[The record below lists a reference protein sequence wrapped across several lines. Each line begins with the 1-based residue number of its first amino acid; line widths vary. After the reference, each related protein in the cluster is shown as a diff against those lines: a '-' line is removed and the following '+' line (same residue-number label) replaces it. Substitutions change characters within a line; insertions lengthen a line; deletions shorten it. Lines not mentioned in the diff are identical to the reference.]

1 MANTPSY
8 LPVYTLSTEL
18 APTEADY
25 LVIQSGAENGDVKL
39 LGIDSFLDA
48 FLRAT
53 MDAAVID
60 AETRAAFTADGWYDP
75 S

>member
-8 LPVYTLSTEL
+8 LPIYTLSTEM

-25 LVIQSGAENGDVKL
+25 LVFQSSANNGDVKL
-39 LGIDSFLDA
+39 IGIDTFLDA
-48 FLRAT
+48 FLRET

-60 AETRAAFTADGWYDP
+60 AETKAAFTADGWSDP